1 MDKKNIAIILPKL
14 SGGGAERVGAAVSQH
29 LAKKHNVFLIIYD
42 DSHIVYPYG
51 GEVLPLHIKGT
62 YNPILKVINIIRRIH
77 ILKKIKKE
85 KQIDISFSFLE
96 TTNFANIFSRRR
108 EKVIISVRNY
118 TSKSLSGFYGILY
131 KAMIKMFYNL
141 ASALV
146 VVSKE
151 ASEDLIE
158 NFGIVPDIIKVI
170 YNPYDVERIKKLSA
184 EPLPENEAE
193 IFRKPVLINVGRIH
207 PQKGQDL
214 LIKIFL
220 EAKKRIHGLHLVILG
235 ESNSQKQYEKDL
247 RQYIRNNHLSDD
259 ITFLGFKENPF
270 KYLARSRLF
279 VFPSR
284 YEGFPNAL
292 CEAMACGVP
301 VIASDCLSGPREILV
316 KTFEYEKQLS
326 YPHYGDYGVLGSPM
340 SGINENQIISNFTS
354 GILTMLTNDNL
365 FANYRKKGLE
375 RITDFEYE
383 SIMDEYE
390 KLIQYK

>member
-29 LAKKHNVFLIIYD
+29 LAEKNNVFLIIYD
-42 DSHIVYPYG
+42 DSHIVYPHG

-62 YNPILKVINIIRRIH
+62 YNPFVKAINIVRRIH
-77 ILKKIKKE
+77 AIKKIKRE

-96 TTNFANIFSRRR
+96 TTNFVNIFSHQQD
-108 EKVIISVRNY
+108 KVIISVRNY
-118 TSKSLSGFYGILY
+118 TSKSLSGFYGFLY
-131 KAMIKMFYNL
+131 KAMIKMFYNK
-141 ASALV
+141 ASKII
-146 VVSKE
+146 VVSKV
-151 ASEDLIE
+151 AAKDLIE
-158 NFGIVPDIIKVI
+158 NFGIVPDIIQVI
-170 YNPYDVERIKKLSA
+170 YNPYDVERIKKLCV
-184 EPLPENEAE
+184 EPLPGNEAE
-193 IFRKPVLINVGRIH
+193 IFRKPVLINVGRLH

-235 ESNSQKQYEKDL
+235 ESNSHKQYEKDL
-247 RQYIRNNHLSDD
+247 RQYIKNNHLSDD
-259 ITFLGFKENPF
+259 ISFLGFKENPF

-292 CEAMACGVP
+292 CEAMACGLP
-301 VIASDCLSGPREILV
+301 VIASDCPSGPREILV
-316 KTFEYEKQLS
+316 KTVEFSKQLS
-326 YPHYGDYGVLGSPM
+326 YPFYGDYGVLGSPM

-354 GILTMLTNDNL
+354 GILTMLTNDKL
-365 FANYRKKGLE
+365 YANYRKKGLE
-375 RITDFEYE
+375 RINDVEYE